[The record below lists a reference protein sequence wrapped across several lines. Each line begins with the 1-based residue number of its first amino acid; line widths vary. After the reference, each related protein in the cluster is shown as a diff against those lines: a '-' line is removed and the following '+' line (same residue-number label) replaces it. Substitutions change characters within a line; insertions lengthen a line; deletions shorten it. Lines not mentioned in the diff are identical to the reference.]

1 MEHRMLGRSG
11 IEVSAIGFGG
21 WPIGGT
27 WGAIT
32 ESDAM
37 AALHAALD
45 AGITF
50 FDTSDRYGDGRSE
63 RLIGRLRREHPEASM
78 VVATKAG
85 RRLNPHVADGYTAAN
100 LERFVDQSLENLGM
114 EPVDLLQLHSP
125 PTEVYYRPEVF
136 AALDDLVAKGK
147 IRHYGAS
154 VKSVEEA
161 LKAMEYPALM
171 SIQILFNLFRQR
183 PAGLLFE
190 QAHKRGVAVIARV
203 PLASGLLSGRMT
215 AATVFEPGDHRR
227 ASREGA
233 PFVDVAETF
242 AGVEFEAG
250 LAAVEDLRPLVPTGA
265 TLVQFALRWIL
276 MHAAVSTVIP
286 GIKSAT
292 QARENAAAADLA
304 PLPAST
310 MERVTAIYESKIKDL
325 VHHRY

>member
-1 MEHRMLGRSG
+1 MLGRSG
-11 IEVSAIGFGG
+11 IEISAIGFGG

-32 ESDAM
+32 EGDGM

-63 RLIGRLRREHPEASM
+63 QLIGRLRRERPEASM

-190 QAHKRGVAVIARV
+190 QARKRGVAVIARV
-203 PLASGLLSGRMT
+203 PLASGLLSGRMSP
-215 AATVFEPGDHRR
+215 ATVFEPGDHRR
-227 ASREGA
+227 ASREGT

-250 LAAVEDLRPLVPTGA
+250 LAAVEDLRPLVPAGA

-286 GIKSAT
+286 GIKSAA
-292 QARENAAAADLA
+292 QAQENAAAADLA

-310 MERVTAIYESKIKDL
+310 MERVTAIYESRIKDL

>member
-1 MEHRMLGRSG
+1 MEYRTLGRSG
-11 IEVSAIGFGG
+11 IEISAIGFGG

-27 WGAIT
+27 WGTIT
-32 ESDAM
+32 EEDAM
-37 AALHAALD
+37 GALHAALD
-45 AGITF
+45 SGITF

-63 RLIGRLRREHPEASM
+63 QLIGRLRRERPEATM

-85 RRLNPHVADGYTAAN
+85 RRLTPHVAEGYTAAN
-100 LERFVDQSLENLGM
+100 LERFVDASLERLGM
-114 EPVDLLQLHSP
+114 ERVDLLQLHSP
-125 PTEVYYRPEVF
+125 PTAVYYRPELF
-136 AALDDLVAKGK
+136 EALDDLVAKGK

-161 LKAMEYPALM
+161 LKAIEYPHLM
-171 SIQILFNLFRQR
+171 SIQILFNIFRQR

-190 QAHKRGVAVIARV
+190 QTIKRGVAIIVRV
-203 PLASGLLSGRMT
+203 PLASGLLSGKMT
-215 AATVFEPGDHRR
+215 TATVFEPGDHRR
-227 ASREGA
+227 ASRDGE

-250 LAAVEDLRPLVPTGA
+250 LAAVEDLRPLVPAGA
-265 TLVQFALRWIL
+265 TFVQFALRWIL

-286 GIKSAT
+286 GIKSAA

-304 PLPAST
+304 PLPTST
-310 MERVTAIYESKIKDL
+310 LDRVTDIYESRIKDL